1 MAEESWCKNCGNR
14 VCADFKEEEEHS
26 NKLASL
32 LDPMRTRIYHHEE
45 VCVCVCVFVCVCV
58 RVCVCVTHAHT
69 HAHAHTH
76 VCVWMSICIHIYTY
90 R

>member
-1 MAEESWCKNCGNR
+1 MAEESWCKNCGDR

-45 VCVCVCVFVCVCV
+45 VCVCE
-58 RVCVCVTHAHT
+58 RE
-69 HAHAHTH
+69 
-76 VCVWMSICIHIYTY
+76 SE
-90 R
+90 